1 MRNTLDVPDLER
13 QPPVADSGTNR
24 RPAILMSALLW
35 DSLSY
40 FGSKVVPGFMGL
52 LSVPVFIRMIGLD
65 EYGRFAV
72 IVPLLM
78 AVAGASSGW
87 LAQGV
92 LRFHPL
98 TTDSRTRQ
106 VAFDRAVT
114 RGTIASV
121 LVTSAVLA
129 AVLAGLHYPL
139 RTSLIS
145 VAFCFAL
152 LIYTVTLSKFQ
163 AKLQPGSVLRREV
176 VRSIGGF
183 VFPIVLIA
191 VTGRKQFEFLLLGQ
205 AVAYTIAL
213 LPNRRSPASTNDN
226 AADAVLPSD
235 ASTGAVIRT
244 LWRFGWAVALW
255 LLLSQM
261 LPVIDR
267 WVILRFTS
275 YTSAGMYAS
284 LYEIVIRSFSFLI
297 FPLTQAAHPRI
308 MRSWNE
314 GQFAASYRTIRHSIL
329 TQFVIF
335 IAVLGGVSVF
345 AHRISKAIQ
354 GFDDPVAARML
365 PVLLVGGFLWQVALL
380 LHKPL
385 EIAQKT
391 GVMLATMAAVVL
403 VNAVACFLFIPRF
416 GYQAACYIV
425 AFSAFSYSAVT
436 LCMTRFR
443 ALRGISPEA
452 ETC

>member
-1 MRNTLDVPDLER
+1 MSKTLDVPDLER
-13 QPPVADSGTNR
+13 QPPVENSVTNR
-24 RPAILMSALLW
+24 RPAIFKSALLG

-72 IVPLLM
+72 IVSLLM

-98 TTDSRTRQ
+98 LTDPRSRQ
-106 VAFDRAVT
+106 LAFDRAVT
-114 RGTIASV
+114 RGTIVSV
-121 LVTSAVLA
+121 LVTSVVLA
-129 AVLAGLHYPL
+129 AVLAGLHYSL

-163 AKLQPGSVLRREV
+163 AQLQPRSVLRREV

-191 VTGRKQFEFLLLGQ
+191 ITRRKQFELLLLGQ
-205 AVAYTIAL
+205 ALAYTIAF
-213 LPNRRSPASTNDN
+213 LPSLRQQARGNNNT
-226 AADAVLPSD
+226 ADAALPSD
-235 ASTGAVIRT
+235 SSTGAVIRQ

-275 YTSAGMYAS
+275 YTSAGIYAS
-284 LYEIVIRSFSFLI
+284 LYEIVIRSFSFLV

-329 TQFVIF
+329 SQFVIF
-335 IAVLGGVSVF
+335 IAVLSGVSVF
-345 AHRISKAIQ
+345 AQRISKAIL

-365 PVLLVGGFLWQVALL
+365 PVLLVGGFLWQLALL

-391 GVMLATMAAVVL
+391 GSDARHHGRCRAPECAS
-403 VNAVACFLFIPRF
+403 R
-416 GYQAACYIV
+416 
-425 AFSAFSYSAVT
+425 AFYS
-436 LCMTRFR
+436 FR
-443 ALRGISPEA
+443 ASATRRPATSSLSPLSP
-452 ETC
+452 TSQSLCV